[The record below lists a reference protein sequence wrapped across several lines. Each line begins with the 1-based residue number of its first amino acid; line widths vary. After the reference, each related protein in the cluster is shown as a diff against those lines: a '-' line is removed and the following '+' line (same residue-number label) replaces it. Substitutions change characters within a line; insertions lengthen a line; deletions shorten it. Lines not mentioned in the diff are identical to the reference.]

1 MWINQNIYLEQ
12 NIYSKN
18 VFVQDIQ
25 KRIHASFFMK
35 NLRLTQDLHQT
46 QLFEPFLFTQK
57 EANRKVR
64 LSCFCFH
71 FVLENTSD

>member
-46 QLFEPFLFTQK
+46 QLSEHSYLHKKRQTVKFASHASVFTLF
-57 EANRKVR
+57 
-64 LSCFCFH
+64 
-71 FVLENTSD
+71 